1 MNSVIAG
8 ERLAIPELESY
19 REQFQENRNEARRLT
34 EELSDE
40 QMNWR
45 PAAGRWSIAEC
56 FAHLDLIGRLYR
68 PVLTTAIDKARKD
81 NRLARGPFRLGFIGR
96 KFIGSMEPPPKLKV
110 RTVASMLPGGLSA
123 HNAAAVMDEFYVLGD
138 TFTALMKSAEGLDLR
153 RVRVRS
159 VVTPLLRLGIG
170 EWFAFLAAHE
180 RRHIW
185 QARQVLNAPGFPD
198 A

>member
-68 PVLTTAIDKARKD
+68 PVLTTVIDKARKD

-123 HNAAAVMDEFYVLGD
+123 HNADAVMDEFYVLGD